1 MTQALMHGSRGQAVR
16 SLQHQLV
23 QRGAKLVVD
32 GDFGNATEKAVR
44 TFQQSVGMVPDGI
57 AGSKTQAVLAGAD
70 PARFLRLR
78 DLQAAATRLGVPLAS
93 VLAVNEV
100 ESDGAGFLDNGKP
113 AILFERHVMYQRLAL
128 PRHPDDDTAALQKH
142 ADELAVSRPALVN
155 PNAGGYIGGAGEYQR
170 LAQARMID
178 ALAADESTSWGAFQV
193 MGYHAER
200 LGYANVAEFVARMN
214 TSEAEHLEAFVR
226 YIEAEPPLLKA
237 LKGRKWA
244 EFARRYNGPNYAR
257 NLYDVKLER
266 AYDRHSEA
274 MGEKAA

>member
-16 SLQHQLV
+16 TLQHQLI
-23 QRGAKLVVD
+23 QRGAKLAVD
-32 GDFGNATEKAVR
+32 GDFGDETEKAVR
-44 TFQQSVGMVPDGI
+44 AFQQSVGMVPDGV
-57 AGSKTQAVLAGAD
+57 AGGKTQAVLAGAD

-78 DLQAAATRLGVPLAS
+78 DLLAAAARLGAPLAS

-100 ESDGAGFLDNGKP
+100 ESAGAGFLDNGKP

-128 PRHPDDDTAALQKH
+128 PRHPDDDSAALRKH
-142 ADELAVSRPALVN
+142 ADELAAARPALVN

-170 LAQARMID
+170 LAQARLID

-226 YIEAEPPLLKA
+226 YIEAEPQLLKA

-266 AYDRHSEA
+266 AYERHSKA
-274 MGEKAA
+274 MGENAA